1 MNLEKI
7 RLGLALALAFTAIL
21 LMNAW
26 QVEQRQMA
34 AALSA
39 AEAVAVTATA
49 DAALP
54 TPPSGVMDAKPLQ
67 AEAAEPE
74 GAAPAGQ
81 VLTLRS
87 TLLLLEV
94 NTVGGEVMEAH
105 LLDYPQTL
113 EPNAPPVHLMTA
125 DPARRYHFQAGW
137 MNERHLIGPDT
148 LFKVTQPP
156 EEDVKGTVSLELM
169 ARTDKGVEFIKRIS
183 VTAGSYVVQVDWRV
197 RNAGAESASLRA
209 WSQIQRHWTDAM
221 AEGDTYTYTGAA
233 WSTPDDRY
241 SRKSFEDMRTAPLTE
256 TAANG
261 WVAML
266 QHYFV
271 SAVIPPADVPWTLYS
286 RAAAGDRFII
296 GASSPPMELAPG
308 AESALQLRYFVGP
321 KLQDVLEAVAPG
333 LDLTVDYGSLW
344 IFAKPLWWLMSAMHT
359 LTGNWGWAIVLLTVA
374 VKVAFYRLSAA
385 SYRSMAHLRRVQ
397 PKVQALRE
405 RHKDDP
411 AQLQKA
417 MMDIYREE
425 KINPLGGCLPLL
437 VQAPVFFS
445 LYWVLLESVEL
456 RQAPWVLWIQDLSA
470 PDPWFILPIVMG
482 ATMVLQTRL
491 NPPAPDPMQQRMME
505 IMPIV
510 FTGFTAFFASGLV
523 LYWLVNNVLSIAQQ
537 WLITRGIEAGPQP
550 AKG

>member
-26 QVEQRQMA
+26 QMEQRKLAVRVAEAAKALDPEA
-34 AALSA
+34 AALPAPLLASP
-39 AEAVAVTATA
+39 
-49 DAALP
+49 DAQP
-54 TPPSGVMDAKPLQ
+54 GAKTTDL
-67 AEAAEPE
+67 AAEP
-74 GAAPAGQ
+74 AATGQ

-87 TLLLLEV
+87 TLLELGIGTL
-94 NTVGGEVMEAH
+94 GGEVLEAH

-113 EPNAPPVHLMTA
+113 EPGAPPVHLMTTA
-125 DPARRYHFQAGW
+125 AERRYHFQAGW
-137 MNERHLIGPDT
+137 MNARHIVGPDT
-148 LFKVTQPP
+148 LFKVTQAPA
-156 EEDVKGTVSLELM
+156 EDAKGTVSVEL
-169 ARTDKGVEFIKRIS
+169 AASTEEGIEFVKRIS
-183 VTAGSYVVQVDWRV
+183 VAAGSYVVQVDWRV
-197 RNAGAESASLRA
+197 RNRGTQAASLRA

-241 SRKSFEDMRTAPLTE
+241 SRKSFDDMRTTTLE
-256 TAANG
+256 VTAADG

-271 SAVIPPADVPWTLYS
+271 SAVIPPAAESWTLYS

-296 GASSPPMELAPG
+296 GASSQPMELAPG
-308 AESALQLRYFVGP
+308 GETRLQLRYFVGP
-321 KLQDVLEAVAPG
+321 KLQDVLESVAPG
-333 LDLTVDYGSLW
+333 LDLTVDYGALW

-374 VKVAFYRLSAA
+374 VKLAFYRLSAA

-397 PKVQALRE
+397 PKVQALRD
-405 RHKDDP
+405 RYKDDP

-456 RQAPWVLWIQDLSA
+456 RQAPWLLWIEDLSA
-470 PDPWFILPIVMG
+470 PDPWFILPVVMG
-482 ATMVLQTRL
+482 VTMVLQTRL

-537 WLITRGIEAGPQP
+537 WMITRSIAADPRLSP
-550 AKG
+550 S

>member
-7 RLGLALALAFTAIL
+7 RLGLALALAFTALL

-26 QVEQRQMA
+26 QAEQRRM
-34 AALSA
+34 
-39 AEAVAVTATA
+39 AVTEPATETAIADQTTLPSPPMADPATA
-49 DAALP
+49 PARPAVS
-54 TPPSGVMDAKPLQ
+54 T
-67 AEAAEPE
+67 EAAR
-74 GAAPAGQ
+74 PATSQ

-87 TLLLLEV
+87 TLLEV
-94 NTVGGEVMEAH
+94 GIGTLGGEVEEVH

-113 EPNAPPVHLMTA
+113 APGSPPVHLMTA
-125 DPARRYHFQAGW
+125 APDRRYHFQSGW
-137 MNERHLIGPDT
+137 MNTEHVIGPDT
-148 LFKVTQPP
+148 LFRVSRPP
-156 EEDVKGTVSLELM
+156 SEDVKGTVSLELS
-169 ARTDKGVEFIKRIS
+169 TTTPEGIEFSKRFSI
-183 VTAGSYVVQVDWRV
+183 TAGSYVVRVEWTV
-197 RNAGAESASLRA
+197 RNGGTSVRTLRP
-209 WSQIQRHWTDAM
+209 WSQIQRHWTDAH
-221 AEGDTYTYTGAA
+221 AQGDTYTYTGAA
-233 WSTPDDRY
+233 WSTPEDRY
-241 SRKSFEDMRTAPLTE
+241 SRKTFEDMRTAPLEVKATD
-256 TAANG
+256 G

-271 SAVIPPADVPWTLYS
+271 SAVIPPAGEPWLLYS
-286 RAAAGDRFII
+286 RAASGDRYII
-296 GASSPPMELAPG
+296 GASGPQIELAPD
-308 AESALQLRYFVGP
+308 AAATRQIQYFVGP

-333 LDLTVDYGSLW
+333 LDLTVDYGALW
-344 IFAKPLWWLMSAMHT
+344 IFAKPLWWLMSALHT
-359 LTGNWGWAIVLLTVA
+359 LTGNWGWAIVLLTVS

-405 RHKDDP
+405 RYKDDP
-411 AQLQKA
+411 AQMQKA

-456 RQAPWVLWIQDLSA
+456 RQAPWILWIEDLSA
-470 PDPWFILPIVMG
+470 PDPWFILPVVMG
-482 ATMVLQTRL
+482 ATMILQTRL

-523 LYWLVNNVLSIAQQ
+523 LYWLVNNVLSIGQQ
-537 WLITRGIEAGPQP
+537 WLITRSIEAEPQP